1 MQEVD
6 LDFQTGETLGEFI
19 IDHTLGRD
27 VKFTTDKLGSG
38 AINQIQLQ
46 YPNGTTYLIAEG
58 VTDTFSKTFD
68 FLEVNMVD

>member
-1 MQEVD
+1 MQETY
-6 LDFQTGETLGEFI
+6 LDFQTGETNGTFI
-19 IDHTLGRD
+19 IDQTLGRD

-38 AINQIQLQ
+38 AISQIQLQ
-46 YPNGTTYLIAEG
+46 YPNGTTYLIGEG